1 MPFNT
6 YGLKQD
12 GIAGQKVW
20 ELLAQRE
27 LPLLQFPLELTKDQS
42 IEGIEAKY
50 QLAAG
55 SLRAVNRV
63 GRKYPGGRIYIPQR
77 KVLALWD
84 PKLEPN
90 AKARGEI
97 TSIALWGWQRG
108 ERLLWTGKE
117 ELLSQDVSCLAALT
131 LNWELLAEKKIWPK
145 RIEAIRLGLERH
157 GQKGLLLEI
166 NEGEGRLRRR
176 LADFVSRLASE
187 LSGRNLWL
195 YLKLPARKEEDPKK
209 DRNWSLDFRALG
221 EAAHFVVLDLS
232 QAEEG
237 CSFREYLEAATGYAR
252 SVLPA
257 WKIILYCGQ
266 LQGWEPAP
274 FQPGKR
280 SPCQNCPFGE
290 ACRYSSKLR
299 KNAQKELFC
308 RGKAL
313 RLFVEIIVVA
323 ETKSHAASEELLG
336 FQFVMGKIADPGYFR
351 TQIERTG
358 EMCSW
363 ACDSHKSIEAQ
374 LLFCFPHIAALGC
387 ANSQAQIAVAAAL
400 GAEVVFAAQSP
411 AQVSAILVE
420 AEGKDGLQGDL
431 FVHPEV
437 NAHTIFWVCS
447 SKVKAHCHF
456 HLAAGRNR

>member
-1 MPFNT
+1 MQKLVRFQDSGPKVQELQLALRKLGFSPGPIDGKFGFLTEEALLAFQRT

-97 TSIALWGWQRG
+97 TSIALWGWQLG

-257 WKIILYCGQ
+257 WKIILYC
-266 LQGWEPAP
+266 PD
-274 FQPGKR
+274 
-280 SPCQNCPFGE
+280 S
-290 ACRYSSKLR
+290 CRAGSLPLSSRERDLLAKTVLL
-299 KNAQKELFC
+299 E
-308 RGKAL
+308 
-313 RLFVEIIVVA
+313 RLA
-323 ETKSHAASEELLG
+323 G
-336 FQFVMGKIADPGYFR
+336 
-351 TQIERTG
+351 
-358 EMCSW
+358 
-363 ACDSHKSIEAQ
+363 
-374 LLFCFPHIAALGC
+374 
-387 ANSQAQIAVAAAL
+387 IAVNL
-400 GAEVVFAAQSP
+400 GKMPKRNYFVVEKP
-411 AQVSAILVE
+411 
-420 AEGKDGLQGDL
+420 
-431 FVHPEV
+431 
-437 NAHTIFWVCS
+437 
-447 SKVKAHCHF
+447 
-456 HLAAGRNR
+456 